1 MYQIETNVPIP
12 PRRAGVGRAPKYPFA
27 TMKVGDSFFVQ
38 CDPKS
43 IEQRRVVGA
52 MRHSQRTLN
61 LKFVSRY
68 ITAQSPEESGVRVW
82 RVE

>member
-27 TMKVGDSFFVQ
+27 TMKVGESFLVK
-38 CDPKS
+38 CEPKS

-52 MRHSQRTLN
+52 MRHSQRTLAR
-61 LKFVSRY
+61 KFASRY
-68 ITAQSPEESGVRVW
+68 ITEDSGVRVW